1 MTKQELKE
9 LIVDRHIIE
18 LADTVHIVY
27 DYDIDKLLLKD
38 DDFGTKVID
47 DSILQIMND
56 LDVLNSIY

>member
-9 LIVDRHIIE
+9 LIMDRHIIE

-47 DSILQIMND
+47 DSLLQIMND

>member
-9 LIVDRHIIE
+9 LIMDRHIIE

-27 DYDIDKLLLKD
+27 DYDTDKLLLKD

-47 DSILQIMND
+47 DSLLQIMND
-56 LDVLNSIY
+56 LDVLNNI